1 MPDEYQEPPEDF
13 RRWADD
19 PENVEAADRLM
30 AEFVADEGVEMV
42 ADLFACRGLQH
53 QGTAE
58 RWMERLR
65 ARFER
70 WWAAGRPRLEDSP
83 RITLADATP
92 AAEREARNLLASN
105 LPPGAAFALT
115 RRWRK
120 LAAGAVEPA
129 GWSCDVHDGR
139 ASAMGRGETPVAAA
153 GRALDSWRDFVT
165 GSRVELPMAGE
176 DEQAS
181 TERPPQLNAPSAA
194 KAVDDDAGREAV

>member
-1 MPDEYQEPPEDF
+1 MSDPNQEPPEDF

-19 PENVEAADRLM
+19 PENVEAADGVM
-30 AEFVADEGVEMV
+30 SEFVAEEGVEMT

-83 RITLADATP
+83 KIAVADATP
-92 AAEREARNLLASN
+92 AAEREARTLLASN

-120 LAAGAVEPA
+120 LAAGAVEA
-129 GWSCDVHDGR
+129 DGWSCDVYDGR
-139 ASAMGRGETPVAAA
+139 ASAMGRGESPVAAA
-153 GRALDSWRDFVT
+153 GKALDSWRDFVT
-165 GSRVELPMAGE
+165 ASRVDLSMAAE
-176 DEQAS
+176 EEPS
-181 TERPPQLNAPSAA
+181 TERPPQLNAPSAG
-194 KAVDDDAGREAV
+194 KAADDDAGRKAV